1 MIEVNL
7 LPAQGKGKKRKGP
20 RRSLPSPSLAGFAG
34 DRWVLSAS
42 VLSAMAL
49 VVVGWLFFA
58 VAGEAEEL
66 EVRIEAAQRDSAR
79 FADVIRRAETLQARR
94 DSVVAR
100 VLVLQEIDGSR
111 YVWPHVMDEVGRAL
125 PNFTW
130 LTRINQVAPLPN
142 MTFRIRGRAS
152 TYFALTSFMENLEAS
167 PFMRGVRLIT
177 SDQVVIQV
185 PGSGG
190 RNIYEF
196 ELELAWQEPPAGVI
210 EREPLFGPSVAL
222 PIDVEPAAGAQ
233 LPPGTGEDR

>member
-7 LPAQGKGKKRKGP
+7 LPAQGKGKKRKGS

-34 DRWVLSAS
+34 DRWVLSAG
-42 VLSAMAL
+42 VLSAVAL
-49 VVVGWLFFA
+49 VVMGWLFVA

-66 EVRIEAAQRDSAR
+66 EVQIEAAQRDSAR

-94 DSVVAR
+94 DSVAAR

-111 YVWPHVMDEVGRAL
+111 FVWPHVMDEVGRAL

-142 MTFRIRGRAS
+142 LMFRVRGRAS

-196 ELELAWQEPPAGVI
+196 ELELTWQEPPAGVI

-222 PIDVEPAAGAQ
+222 PDDLELTAGAD
-233 LPPGTGEDR
+233 LPATSGEGR